1 MYVGDKAFDFSSKE
15 KDFLPKND
23 QIWPKIGIFGSFGP
37 GHAGFSGAQLV
48 GQLVVV
54 ARGLYLARHLFTLYK
69 LISNATTYVR
79 KRFSVFKLDFHLFL
93 FVVWIY
99 GCYSQISIAEAGFCF
114 SQEVIMDIVSTDV
127 VTGICV
133 ALADHLE
140 IKQLQLE
147 YQGPLKVGL

>member
-1 MYVGDKAFDFSSKE
+1 MSLLQLGKICFVQIDF
-15 KDFLPKND
+15 
-23 QIWPKIGIFGSFGP
+23 
-37 GHAGFSGAQLV
+37 
-48 GQLVVV
+48 
-54 ARGLYLARHLFTLYK
+54 
-69 LISNATTYVR
+69 SNATTYVM

-127 VTGICV
+127 VTGICL